1 MILFRLLQGECSLMR
16 NYGKRKGADIEA
28 GKQGSRR
35 EEDGGVLSELLRK
48 GKSGSS

>member
-1 MILFRLLQGECSLMR
+1 MR